1 MSRLLVVL
9 FVLSM
14 AANAWMAYVLVD
26 QAVWLSDMQRGRTW
40 DRENVADIRRLLDR
54 FGQFPTRNEVE
65 HDMKNLFEDLDR
77 TVVKWDGDT
86 LWVNEIG
93 LAFRGDSVERVV
105 HMNEVN

>member
-1 MSRLLVVL
+1 MTKNRLLVVL
-9 FVLSM
+9 LVLSI

-26 QAVWLSDMQRGRTW
+26 QAMWLD
-40 DRENVADIRRLLDR
+40 
-54 FGQFPTRNEVE
+54 
-65 HDMKNLFEDLDR
+65 DMKSLFGDLDR

-105 HMNEVN
+105 HMTEVD